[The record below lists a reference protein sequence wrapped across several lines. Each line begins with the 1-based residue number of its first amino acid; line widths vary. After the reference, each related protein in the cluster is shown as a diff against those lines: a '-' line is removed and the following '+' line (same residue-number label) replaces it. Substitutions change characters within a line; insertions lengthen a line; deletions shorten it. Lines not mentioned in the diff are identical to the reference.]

1 MKDSP
6 LIWRGFLHP
15 EFKTG
20 ELMEIVKIEMNLK
33 AVNKSIALFNCEKK
47 VSGVIHSNSTGETT
61 VILDGGYVL
70 GKFDCPHCAVEAI
83 SLLTVKVSDGEQ
95 AGFGNYRS
103 YKIDYSEKFYQT
115 IHKENA
121 HRSGRALSGPTDQ
134 SEPDLT
140 TRYIGVLFR
149 QLHSTRIEDKTM
161 SGTIPVFLVRKA
173 KKS

>member
-1 MKDSP
+1 MKNAP

-15 EFKTG
+15 EFKHG
-20 ELMEIVKIEMNLK
+20 EIMEIVKIEMNLK
-33 AVNKSIALFNCEKK
+33 AVN

-103 YKIDYSEKFYQT
+103 YKLDYSEKFYQT
-115 IHKENA
+115 IH
-121 HRSGRALSGPTDQ
+121 
-134 SEPDLT
+134 
-140 TRYIGVLFR
+140 
-149 QLHSTRIEDKTM
+149 
-161 SGTIPVFLVRKA
+161 
-173 KKS
+173 